1 MTARAILYRRVS
13 TGDQSLGL
21 AGQLDL
27 LEAEAKRRGW
37 KAEVITDEISGKVPV
52 EERPALGPALASL
65 QADDVLVVAKL
76 DRLSRSVGDFAQLV
90 DRSLGEGWR
99 IVVLDLGIDMTKPNG
114 RLIAG
119 IIVQVA
125 QWEREMIST
134 RTKQGLAKSKKRLG
148 RRPGLP
154 PVGGGK
160 VAPVSDKV
168 LAVVKDAREERLTPQ
183 RMADRLNAYG
193 LPSVRGNR
201 WHATSVSRLL
211 TRLDATG

>member
-1 MTARAILYRRVS
+1 M
-13 TGDQSLGL
+13 
-21 AGQLDL
+21 
-27 LEAEAKRRGW
+27 
-37 KAEVITDEISGKVPV
+37 
-52 EERPALGPALASL
+52 
-65 QADDVLVVAKL
+65 
-76 DRLSRSVGDFAQLV
+76 
-90 DRSLGEGWR
+90 
-99 IVVLDLGIDMTKPNG
+99 LDLGIDMTKPNG

-148 RRPGLP
+148 RKPGLP

-168 LAVVKDAREERLTPQ
+168 LAVVRDARKERLTPQ
-183 RMADRLNAYG
+183 GIADRLNAYG
-193 LPSVRGNR
+193 LPSVRGKR

>member
-1 MTARAILYRRVS
+1 VS

-27 LEAEAKRRGW
+27 LEAEAKRRDW
-37 KAEVITDEISGKVPV
+37 KAEVITDEISGTVPV

-65 QADDVLVVAKL
+65 EAGDVLVVAKL

-160 VAPVSDKV
+160 AAPVSEKV
-168 LAVVKDAREERLTPQ
+168 LAVVADAREERLTPQ

-193 LPSVRGNR
+193 LPSVRGKR